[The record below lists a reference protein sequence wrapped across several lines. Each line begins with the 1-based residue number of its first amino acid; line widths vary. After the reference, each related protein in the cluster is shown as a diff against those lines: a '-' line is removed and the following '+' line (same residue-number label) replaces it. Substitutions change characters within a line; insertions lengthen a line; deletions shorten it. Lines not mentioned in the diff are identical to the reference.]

1 MKHQREAEEVEAKMS
16 YLDNNYV
23 NTYKS
28 SKNTLC
34 KHKIIKKLRSNED
47 ILITKPDKG
56 NGVIVV
62 HRAKYMSSLCEIIN
76 DTSTFLKL
84 PSDPTIGRE
93 GKLQRFLPAL
103 NKKSFFSKEQYENI
117 YPSGSQPTRLYGNP
131 KTCKL
136 KSESDKLAFRPIVS
150 SIGTYNYKLAKFLT
164 SILDPVTPK
173 DHCTKDSFSFCKEIK
188 KVRSIDNSIPVN
200 ETINLAVKL
209 IFDNNPN
216 IKITKK
222 DLKKLFEFGPSGT
235 HILFD
240 ENYSDH
246 IDGVALG
253 SPLGPVLANLF
264 MGFYEK

>member
-1 MKHQREAEEVEAKMS
+1 MK
-16 YLDNNYV
+16 
-23 NTYKS
+23 
-28 SKNTLC
+28 
-34 KHKIIKKLRSNED
+34 
-47 ILITKPDKG
+47 
-56 NGVIVV
+56 
-62 HRAKYMSSLCEIIN
+62 
-76 DTSTFLKL
+76 
-84 PSDPTIGRE
+84 
-93 GKLQRFLPAL
+93 
-103 NKKSFFSKEQYENI
+103 I

-150 SIGTYNYKLAKFLT
+150 SIGAYKYKLAKFLP
-164 SILDPVTPK
+164 SILHPVTPK

-188 KVRSIDNSIPVN
+188 KVSSINKFLTSYDICSLFTSIPLN

-209 IFDNNPN
+209 IFDNNAN

-240 ENYSDH
+240 ENYYDH

-253 SPLGPVLANLF
+253 SPLGPVLANLS
-264 MGFYEK
+264 MGVYEK